1 MPRFRMPRFC
11 RQGKIHHALIFDQ
24 KSRNNPLLSTEER
37 MAIFVTEQVDL
48 QVTDSAGDDTN
59 DRKMSK
65 PQEERSNV
73 YTKGDQLA
81 ENKAKKQKVV
91 WDEGELRWKKKRT
104 LGDDESEEEGCRDS
118 KQEEKCCV

>member
-1 MPRFRMPRFC
+1 
-11 RQGKIHHALIFDQ
+11 
-24 KSRNNPLLSTEER
+24 
-37 MAIFVTEQVDL
+37 MAIFVTERVDL

-104 LGDDESEEEGCRDS
+104 LEETASRRRKVVETLNKRRSAVCSEIERTWFVEGAHLEKHRHNLQVTHELTAGDLL
-118 KQEEKCCV
+118 VW